1 MLSIKQRAFFAIAAA
16 ALAGSAGAQSCVM
29 AGGGPLRTSDGDCV
43 HTGDWTPAVAA
54 PAPKAAAYS
63 AEVLFSFDEDVLTA
77 AARKQLDQLAQ
88 QLMAMDVEKVVAV
101 GYADGVG
108 PAPYNRRL
116 SARRAKAVG
125 DYLSGK
131 GLAAEH
137 LQLVAM
143 GQGDPITAG
152 ACDVMTAL
160 ADESQAELVSC
171 LQPDRRVKVELLGR
185 EKVLR

>member
-1 MLSIKQRAFFAIAAA
+1 MLSLKKRALFALAAA
-16 ALAGSAGAQSCVM
+16 ALAGSASAQSCVTT
-29 AGGGPLRTSDGDCV
+29 GGEPLRTSDGDCV
-43 HTGDWTPAVAA
+43 HTGYWAPAVAA
-54 PAPKAAAYS
+54 PAPKAVAYS
-63 AEVLFSFDEDVLTA
+63 TEVLFSFDEDVLTA
-77 AARKQLDQLAQ
+77 DARKQLDRLAQ

-131 GLAAEH
+131 GVAAER

-143 GQGDPITAG
+143 GQGEPITAG

-160 ADESQAELVSC
+160 AGESQAELVSC

-185 EKVLR
+185 EKAGF